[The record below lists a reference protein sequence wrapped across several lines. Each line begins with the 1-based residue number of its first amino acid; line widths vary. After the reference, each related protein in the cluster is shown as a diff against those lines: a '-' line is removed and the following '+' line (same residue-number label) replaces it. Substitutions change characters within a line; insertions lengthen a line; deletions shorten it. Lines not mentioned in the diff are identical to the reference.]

1 MSNVVESKQ
10 ELTMSQ
16 RFVNMVNKELSSVG
30 GGAVMPLTDHQKRLG
45 QSYFMVIDSVLG
57 QAEEK
62 RMKKSEKY
70 REALAYTWNN
80 VDFELLARDVV
91 SACRLGLDPA
101 QSNHIFPI
109 PYKNGHTNKYHMVF
123 LK

>member
-16 RFVNMVNKELSSVG
+16 RFVDMVNKELSSV

-57 QAEEK
+57 QGRRKALEEV
-62 RMKKSEKY
+62 
-70 REALAYTWNN
+70 REI
-80 VDFELLARDVV
+80 
-91 SACRLGLDPA
+91 S
-101 QSNHIFPI
+101 
-109 PYKNGHTNKYHMVF
+109 
-123 LK
+123 